1 MNKSDDISKLAL
13 ALCLAQPVIKVAL
26 MDSVNPFFKS
36 KYADLGAVWDAV
48 KPALKEQ
55 GLAVSQFP
63 DHIGQEPA
71 LTTMLIHISGQWLS
85 GTYPLMVTDKDHT
98 PQGYG
103 SALTY
108 ARRYGLSAVLGVI
121 ADSDDDG
128 NAASG
133 RHKPTQ
139 REAIHGTSTLK
150 TSVAADAY
158 APMEQGDGAGK
169 NAVQDFKVANA
180 RAWALGEIPRIKT
193 MDKTALDKFCER
205 FRKARIDLAVLD
217 TKASVELEKAIA
229 DRLEAL
235 FA

>member
-1 MNKSDDISKLAL
+1 MNKSEDISLLA
-13 ALCLAQPVIKVAL
+13 ASLCMAQPEVKTAL
-26 MDSVNPFFKS
+26 MDSINPFFKS
-36 KYADLGAVWDAV
+36 KYADLGAVWDAIRD
-48 KPALKEQ
+48 ALRVND
-55 GLAVSQFP
+55 LAISQFP

-71 LTTMLIHISGQWLS
+71 LTTMLMHTSGQWIS
-85 GTYPLMVTDKDHT
+85 GTYPLMVTDKEHT

-108 ARRYGLSAVLGVI
+108 ARRYGLSAVMGVI
-121 ADSDDDG
+121 ADTDDDG

-133 RHKPTQ
+133 RQKPSSDKVQ
-139 REAIHGTSTLK
+139 
-150 TSVAADAY
+150 ADKHPSAPIY
-158 APMEQGDGAGK
+158 APAGTDSVGTK
-169 NAVQDFKVANA
+169 NDLSAVRTANA

-193 MDKTALDKFCER
+193 MDKAALDKFCER

-217 TKASVELEKAIA
+217 TKASVELEKAIS